1 MSKLPEYDQ
10 KIHTD
15 EKGNFLRFKSDSE
28 RQYHWLRTAPVKTYE
43 QVKQYYERARFP
55 EKGKP
60 LRAWARIHKR
70 DNKAYGVDNWTGE
83 FCRFMPSR
91 SNIAPDGKC
100 VFTATVEEVWRSSHT
115 LTGALHRALP
125 FHILRV
131 GKGRYRIAHVDKIL
145 KELGSDSYDDD
156 GWASYYLPDTWVK
169 KNAPEYFQGITFD
182 LHSGECLNARPDDE
196 LIVIAEK
203 RLVWLRALRKFKAGI
218 KVRAKMNVFEGISD
232 VIEKEK
238 SNNRSTHHSMPDW
251 STKHYHK
258 LLYTS
263 IRDCKFSPELLKG
276 ITESNATYYWNWTR
290 PTPAAV
296 IDTVK
301 KICDTRS
308 VDLRREFGVFEK
320 QVVKKG
326 SKK

>member
-1 MSKLPEYDQ
+1 MSKLPEYDPEM
-10 KIHTD
+10 HTD

-28 RQYHWLRTAPVKTYE
+28 RQYHWITNAPVKTYA
-43 QVKQYYERARFP
+43 QVKEFFERARFP

-60 LRAWARIHKR
+60 LRAWARVHKR

-182 LHSGECLNARPDDE
+182 LFTGECLNARPDDE

-232 VIEKEK
+232 TIEREK
-238 SNNRSTHHSMPDW
+238 TKRDTHHSMPDW

-276 ITESNATYYWNWTR
+276 IAESNATYYWNWTR